1 MSRKL
6 MISYI
11 EMISDAIDALK
22 ESPFVYHSSPSQ
34 WDLPFFWYPT
44 PGPSFTPFGNP
55 LG

>member
-1 MSRKL
+1 

-34 WDLPFFWYPT
+34 WDLPFFGILPLVHHLHH
-44 PGPSFTPFGNP
+44 FGNP

>member
-1 MSRKL
+1 

-34 WDLPFFWYPT
+34 WDLPFLVSYPWSIIYT
-44 PGPSFTPFGNP
+44 ILATLWG
-55 LG
+55 